1 MKLHLPKVLLTAVV
15 AVLGVQYSG
24 AAVTTEVKSGESAIV
39 IGTGENAK
47 TYEATLVTGNS
58 NTGIKLTGDGAI
70 SLAEGTILGFGMTSS
85 TTGTTAPGSGN
96 GNYFYT
102 NYTYSGDILVYDSDT
117 TDSADMGLVINN
129 GNTNQVVVFGGKV
142 SGNGVISIV
151 SLAPTSGITLKFT
164 GNMSDYTGTM
174 KGDSANKFAFEG
186 ATSGAGILTT
196 TNSVTVANSTMNNSS
211 ITAASLSVTGISS
224 FAGVVD
230 ATSLSISGTSSFA
243 GNVIATTLTL
253 GADAA
258 VTFGAGTVVTVGTG
272 IAGTSGSLTLGE
284 GATMVFT
291 DVVVSSSSAL
301 VHDSYGYKTDRTVDL
316 LGGTLT
322 ANREVSVTVNGTAA
336 TMAADGSVASLSD
349 NKYYISGNV
358 NASTLNASDDD
369 VSAAD
374 SIWMTGGTLTMD
386 EDYTVSGSAMITGT
400 TISKGEG
407 KLIVADGA
415 TVQVDVANDSKKLK
429 GKVQIDAGGTLEFLG
444 TGCDATDYSS
454 SGRSTISIAGT
465 MDVGTTRQTVGGWT
479 FELTGGTIQGAG
491 QASVDSVGLDFHSD
505 AASTIYA
512 KAATGAT
519 AANPTVST
527 ISTKMRV
534 NQQTLTINV
543 EENARLDMTGILTNN
558 GGTYTL
564 EKSGVGT
571 LRLQNN
577 DNVYKNVTVTGGT
590 LEVRDN
596 GVTMDTVS
604 VDNGSTLAL
613 MQTNNS
619 SSTLAALTL
628 NGGSYLTQGT
638 GGAYTTTLTSL
649 TVGEN
654 GGTIGTM
661 HDLYFNST
669 AGTAVSYEANIV
681 VSSLSGTGDLIVT
694 SESNTSNATTIRI
707 NGGTGYSGT
716 VKVQNNTG
724 AGGRK
729 TNLLLASDTALAG
742 SVVELGGGNV
752 AATTETNL
760 ELGAATTAVKGIKDA
775 EGSTN
780 TANVQHATNTSTS
793 ELTINTGSESFSTRA
808 GVKQNINL
816 VKQGTGTQEFGGDMS
831 SFGSAEGDT
840 DGNIE
845 IQGGKLSFTKNGGSM
860 AVNTLTLSGG
870 TLEVTGSLTL
880 TNVAVSNLASYFNAD
895 TLSATLATAGTL
907 AFDNVDTWTGSTY
920 EIDGKSYTTSL
931 SVVDNSLKL
940 NFTPDSLDTL
950 DVYVTMQD
958 TGYDEG
964 TLTLAMVDAN
974 GNLINT
980 AADNYNVIGLYG
992 DAEWDAIREL
1002 ITDGANPVAITL
1014 QGAEGFTIV
1023 GNGDLNPDP
1032 EVGAGNVSFYGKYYG
1047 EYNANSVAAGS
1058 YNPNYIPEPASA
1070 TLGLAALM
1078 MLATRRR
1085 RKA

>member
-1 MKLHLPKVLLTAVV
+1 MSA
-15 AVLGVQYSG
+15 YSG
-24 AAVTTEVKSGESAIV
+24 NMRLEKDDRESTFVFSSNKS
-39 IGTGENAK
+39 GTGE
-47 TYEATLVTGNS
+47 
-58 NTGIKLTGDGAI
+58 I
-70 SLAEGTILGFGMTSS
+70 
-85 TTGTTAPGSGN
+85 
-96 GNYFYT
+96 
-102 NYTYSGDILVYDSDT
+102 
-117 TDSADMGLVINN
+117 
-129 GNTNQVVVFGGKV
+129 
-142 SGNGVISIV
+142 
-151 SLAPTSGITLKFT
+151 
-164 GNMSDYTGTM
+164 
-174 KGDSANKFAFEG
+174 
-186 ATSGAGILTT
+186 
-196 TNSVTVANSTMNNSS
+196 
-211 ITAASLSVTGISS
+211 SVTGTNKVEVNGATMQNSLISASNLTVTGTSS

-243 GNVIATTLTL
+243 KNVTTTTLTL

-301 VHDSYGYKTDRTVDL
+301 VHDSYGYKTDKTVDIDL

-349 NKYYISGNV
+349 NKYYIGGDV
-358 NASTLNASDDD
+358 NASTLNASGDD

-386 EDYTVSGSAMITGT
+386 KDYTVSGNAMITGT

-429 GKVQIDAGGTLEFLG
+429 GKVQINAGGTLEFLG
-444 TGCDATDYSS
+444 TGNDAMDYNET
-454 SGRSTISIAGT
+454 GRSTISIAGT
-465 MDVGTTRQTVGGWT
+465 MDVGTTCQTVGGWT

-491 QASVDSVGLDFHSD
+491 QASVDSVGLDFHSA

-577 DNVYKNVTVTGGT
+577 GNVYKNVNVTGGT

-596 GVTMDTVS
+596 AVTMATVS
-604 VDNGSTLAL
+604 VNNNSTLAL
-613 MQTNNS
+613 MQTNGD

-638 GGAYTTTLTSL
+638 GAKYTTTLTNL

-661 HDLYFNST
+661 RDLYFNST
-669 AGTAVSYEANIV
+669 AGEAVSFEADFV

-724 AGGRK
+724 TRGRK

-760 ELGAATTAVKGIKDA
+760 VLGAATTAVKGIKDA

-895 TLSATLATAGTL
+895 TLSATLATAGSLT
-907 AFDNVDTWTGSTY
+907 FDNVDTWTGSTY

-950 DVYVTMQD
+950 DVYVKKD
-958 TGYDEG
+958 DSVYTGG
-964 TLTLAMVDAN
+964 TLTLAMVDAQ
-974 GNLINT
+974 GNAINT
-980 AADNYNVIGLYG
+980 KADNYNVIGLYG
-992 DAEWDAIREL
+992 GAEWDDIRKL
-1002 ITDGANPVAITL
+1002 ITDGANPIAITL
-1014 QGAEGFTIV
+1014 QGADDFTIV
-1023 GNGDLNPDP
+1023 GSGDTNEDP

-1047 EYNANSVAAGS
+1047 EAGGTVGTAGS

>member
-1 MKLHLPKVLLTAVV
+1 MKLHLPKLLFTAVIA
-15 AVLGVQYSG
+15 AVCCAPQTLGATEGVVEEYIVTGNNDSKIVEYTAEDTITFNMESGHLYMPSSKSAEIAAKVIIDNLKLTDGSGGTTYTFLNSVSGEGEFSFTATSTCKQQKYIFEGDMSAYSG
-24 AAVTTEVKSGESAIV
+24 NMRLEKDDRASTFVFSSNKS
-39 IGTGENAK
+39 GTGE
-47 TYEATLVTGNS
+47 
-58 NTGIKLTGDGAI
+58 I
-70 SLAEGTILGFGMTSS
+70 
-85 TTGTTAPGSGN
+85 
-96 GNYFYT
+96 
-102 NYTYSGDILVYDSDT
+102 
-117 TDSADMGLVINN
+117 
-129 GNTNQVVVFGGKV
+129 
-142 SGNGVISIV
+142 
-151 SLAPTSGITLKFT
+151 
-164 GNMSDYTGTM
+164 
-174 KGDSANKFAFEG
+174 
-186 ATSGAGILTT
+186 
-196 TNSVTVANSTMNNSS
+196 
-211 ITAASLSVTGISS
+211 SVTGTNKVEVNGATMQNSLISASNLTVTGTSS

-243 GNVIATTLTL
+243 KNVTATTLTL

-291 DVVVSSSSAL
+291 DVVLSSSSESL
-301 VHDSYGYKTDRTVDL
+301 VHGSYGYKTDRTVDL

-349 NKYYISGNV
+349 NKYYIGGDV

-400 TISKGEG
+400 TISKGVG

-415 TVQVDVANDSKKLK
+415 TVQVDVADNSQKLK

-444 TGCDATDYSS
+444 TGNDAMDYGTT
-454 SGRSTISIAGT
+454 GRSTITIAGT

-479 FELTGGTIQGAG
+479 FELTGGTIQGTG
-491 QASVDSVGLDFHSD
+491 QTAAGLDFHNGAD
-505 AASTIYA
+505 STINA

-519 AANPTVST
+519 AANLTVST

-534 NQQTLTINV
+534 NQKILTINV
-543 EENARLDMTGILTNN
+543 EENARLDVTGILTNHTSN
-558 GGTYTL
+558 SYTL
-564 EKSGVGT
+564 KKDGVGT

-577 DNVYKNVTVTGGT
+577 DNVYKNVTVTGGGT

-604 VDNGSTLAL
+604 VNNGSTLAL

-638 GGAYTTTLTSL
+638 GDKYTTTLTSL

-654 GGTIGTM
+654 GGTLGTM
-661 HDLYFNST
+661 RDLYFNST
-669 AGTAVSYEANIV
+669 VGSAVSYQAEFV
-681 VSSLSGTGDLIVT
+681 VTSLSGTGDLTVT
-694 SESNTSNATTIRI
+694 SASNTSNATTIRI
-707 NGGTGYSGT
+707 DGGTGYSGT

-724 AGGRK
+724 ADGRK

-742 SVVELGGGNV
+742 AVVELGGGNV

-760 ELGAATTAVKGIKDA
+760 VLGAATTAVKGIKDA

-780 TANVQHATNTSTS
+780 TANVQYDDDATNTSTS

-831 SFGSAEGDT
+831 GFGSAEGDT

-880 TNVAVSNLASYFNAD
+880 TNVAVSNLASYFNAE
-895 TLSATLATAGTL
+895 TLSATLATAGSLT
-907 AFDNVDTWTGSTY
+907 FDNVDTWTGSTY

-940 NFTPDSLDTL
+940 NFTADSLDTL
-950 DVYVTMQD
+950 DVYVTMNG
-958 TGYDEG
+958 TGYAEG
-964 TLTLAMVDAN
+964 KLTLAMVDAQ
-974 GNLINT
+974 GNAINT
-980 AADNYNVIGLYG
+980 KADNYNVIGLYDG
-992 DAEWDAIREL
+992 AEWDAIREL
-1002 ITDGANPVAITL
+1002 ITDGENPIAITL
-1014 QGAEGFTIV
+1014 QGAEGFTIE
-1023 GNGDLNPDP
+1023 GSGDTDP
-1032 EVGAGNVSFYGKYYG
+1032 ALEVGAGNVSFYGKYYG
-1047 EYNANSVAAGS
+1047 EAGGTVGTAGS
-1058 YNPNYIPEPASA
+1058 YNPNYIPEPTTA
-1070 TLGLAALM
+1070 TLSLLALAGLAA
-1078 MLATRRR
+1078 RRR